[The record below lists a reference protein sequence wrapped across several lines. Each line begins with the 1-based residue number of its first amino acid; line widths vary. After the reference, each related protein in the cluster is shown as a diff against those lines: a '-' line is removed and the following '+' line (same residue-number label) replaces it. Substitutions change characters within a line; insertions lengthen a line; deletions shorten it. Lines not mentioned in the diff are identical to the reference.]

1 MTRPRMMMTP
11 IKSTSLYFF
20 RISKNFK
27 KFSIINLVL
36 SNIFLIFVVYSINLF
51 MEIIIPIGISGSGKT
66 RLYRMRYRNYTLVSP
81 DLIRKELTGNISDQS
96 KNKEVFQEVDRRIDE
111 LVKEGQ
117 SFFYD
122 ATNVNT
128 DFRKA
133 FVNKYKDTD
142 VKIIYVILPADVAT
156 SILRIKTD
164 LKESVERAQVP
175 IQALIRQYG
184 MYNHSLKTNFE
195 GENVQEIIYIKEGE
209 LD

>member
-1 MTRPRMMMTP
+1 
-11 IKSTSLYFF
+11 
-20 RISKNFK
+20 
-27 KFSIINLVL
+27 
-36 SNIFLIFVVYSINLF
+36 
-51 MEIIIPIGISGSGKT
+51 MEIIVPIGISGSGKT
-66 RLYRMRYRNYTLVSP
+66 RLYKMRYSHLPLVSP
-81 DLIRKELTGNISDQS
+81 DLIRKELTGSISDQR
-96 KNKEVFQEVDRRIDE
+96 KNKEVFLEVDRRIDE
-111 LVKEGQ
+111 LVKENQ

-133 FVNKYKDTD
+133 FVNKYIGTD
-142 VKIIYVILPADVAT
+142 VKIVYVILPADVPT

>member
-1 MTRPRMMMTP
+1 
-11 IKSTSLYFF
+11 
-20 RISKNFK
+20 
-27 KFSIINLVL
+27 
-36 SNIFLIFVVYSINLF
+36 

-66 RLYRMRYRNYTLVSP
+66 RLYRIRYRNYTLVSP
-81 DLIRKELTGNISDQS
+81 DLIRKELTGNISDQR
-96 KNKEVFQEVDRRIDE
+96 KNKEVFLEVDRRIDE
-111 LVKEGQ
+111 LVKKGQ

-175 IQALIRQYG
+175 I
-184 MYNHSLKTNFE
+184 
-195 GENVQEIIYIKEGE
+195 
-209 LD
+209 

>member
-1 MTRPRMMMTP
+1 
-11 IKSTSLYFF
+11 
-20 RISKNFK
+20 
-27 KFSIINLVL
+27 
-36 SNIFLIFVVYSINLF
+36 
-51 MEIIIPIGISGSGKT
+51 MEIIVPIGISGSGKT
-66 RLYRMRYRNYTLVSP
+66 RLYKMRYSHLPLVSP
-81 DLIRKELTGNISDQS
+81 DLIRKELTGSISDQR
-96 KNKEVFQEVDRRIDE
+96 KNKEVFLEVDRRIDE

-184 MYNHSLKTNFE
+184 MYNHSLETKFE

>member
-1 MTRPRMMMTP
+1 
-11 IKSTSLYFF
+11 
-20 RISKNFK
+20 
-27 KFSIINLVL
+27 
-36 SNIFLIFVVYSINLF
+36 
-51 MEIIIPIGISGSGKT
+51 
-66 RLYRMRYRNYTLVSP
+66 MRYRNYTLVSP
-81 DLIRKELTGNISDQS
+81 DLIRKELTGNISNQS

-111 LVKEGQ
+111 LVKKGQ

>member
-1 MTRPRMMMTP
+1 
-11 IKSTSLYFF
+11 
-20 RISKNFK
+20 
-27 KFSIINLVL
+27 
-36 SNIFLIFVVYSINLF
+36 
-51 MEIIIPIGISGSGKT
+51 MEIIVPIGISGSGKT
-66 RLYRMRYRNYTLVSP
+66 RLYKMRYSHLPLVSP
-81 DLIRKELTGNISDQS
+81 DLIRKELTGSISDQS